1 MRETGEF
8 ISQEIKTVME
18 SLKSECIRVVG
29 VVADN
34 ARNMQKGIVLTIP
47 EGVLQ
52 LNCFAHTLNLLLKDV
67 AELFAKQFEQANHTE
82 EFFRNRHQAHSAYEG
97 AKQTLGGPCSGR
109 RLTPDGALK

>member
-8 ISQEIKTVME
+8 VSQEIKTVME

-47 EGVLQ
+47 EGVMQ
-52 LNCFAHTLNLLLKDV
+52 MNCFAHTLNLLLKDV
-67 AELFAKQFEQANHTE
+67 AELFAKQFEQVNHT
-82 EFFRNRHQAHSAYEG
+82 
-97 AKQTLGGPCSGR
+97 
-109 RLTPDGALK
+109 